1 MDSGDSIS
9 RLFYAIPSVPEIFTA
24 FRKLKEENLSLTGTR
39 WIPEAKHH
47 ITLLFLGEVN
57 SGFIPQL
64 IKLMDDII
72 ESHSDFELHFD
83 AVSLEGGRNNHPSM
97 VWAKFQRHP
106 EFTRL
111 SQNIL
116 QGVSELI
123 TVTSK
128 FSDPIP
134 HVTLARIHSGQPPQ
148 ITDVPSFTTR
158 FHGLELWKTIR
169 TPNGVNYQVLG
180 KKYRGN

>member
-1 MDSGDSIS
+1 MPAGESVS
-9 RLFYAIPSVPEIFTA
+9 RLFYSIPSTPEIFQA
-24 FRKLKEENLSLTGTR
+24 FGRLKETNKHLQGTR
-39 WIPEAKHH
+39 WIPGENHH

-57 SGFIPQL
+57 SDLVPQL
-64 IKLMDDII
+64 ISLMDDILKL
-72 ESHSDFELHFD
+72 HPDFDLHFD
-83 AVSLEGGRNNHPSM
+83 NISLEGGKNNHPSM

-116 QGVSELI
+116 TYVSKLV

-148 ITDVPSFTTR
+148 INTIMPFTTR
-158 FHGLELWKTIR
+158 FHGLELWQTIR
-169 TPNGVNYQVLG
+169 TANGVYYEVLG
-180 KKYRGN
+180 KKYREN